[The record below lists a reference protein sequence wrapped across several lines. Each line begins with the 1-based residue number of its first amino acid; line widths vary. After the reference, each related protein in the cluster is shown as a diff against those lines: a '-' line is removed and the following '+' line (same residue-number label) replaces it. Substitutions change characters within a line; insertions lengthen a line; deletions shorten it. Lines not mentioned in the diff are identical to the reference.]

1 MVARTLKR
9 ALYLIV
15 ATAGVGFA
23 MAALLLLTRTVQKS
37 DDFDRLQDII
47 VAINIAGGMLLL
59 AMLIGNLTRLARD
72 YRDNVPGAKLKAR
85 MVGMFVG
92 LAVLPLLVVFYFS
105 TQFINRGI
113 DSWFNIEVEEGLE
126 NALELSRAALE
137 LQKRRNLASTQSA
150 AQRLSLVTD
159 AQAVFELSILR
170 REAGASEMTLYGSNN
185 TVLATSSGSATAGLP
200 KPLNEEVVLQMQQ
213 GRPFVSLESLA
224 DGGVEIRTAVVF
236 RHRVGRSRE
245 ARVVQGYYPVTDRLA
260 EMVGSVERSFQEYQ
274 QLVFF
279 REDLKDLL
287 TVTLAFVLL
296 LSLLAAIYG
305 AFVLSRRLVAPIQDL
320 VAGTRAVAMGD
331 FDTRLPAPSRDEIGF
346 LISSFNDMTQ
356 RLATARREASL
367 NQALVEAERTNLEVI
382 LARLSTGVV
391 ALEADLTIRNANQ
404 AAGAILGVDLVH
416 RSGEKLVDVA
426 RENALLEQFVDVARV
441 HLDAGETEWREQI
454 VLRGEV
460 GRRVLTCACTTLPGD
475 ENHAAGYVVVFDDI
489 TALLQ
494 AQRDA
499 AWGEVARRL
508 AHEIKNPLTP
518 IQLSAERMRH
528 KYLHSMP
535 EEEAQVLDR
544 ATHTIVQQVEAMKEM
559 VNAFSDYAR
568 APDIEIARFDLDK
581 LVHEVVDL
589 YRAQES
595 AVKIVLTSDPTL
607 PPLEADMGRVRQMLH
622 NLIRNAV
629 EALEHTDDARIDVHV
644 SAAEIDSVPMVQIRV
659 EDNGPGFQAGSV
671 NQVFDPYVTTKP
683 KGTGLG
689 LAIVKKLVEEHVGTI
704 QAANRAVGGA
714 MISIRLPVD
723 EAARE
728 MMITLA
734 PGRADRRREQAWP
747 TRTYSSST
755 TKPISEI

>member
-9 ALYLIV
+9 ALYYLIG
-15 ATAGVGFA
+15 ASGVGLA
-23 MAALLLLTRTVQKS
+23 LAALFLLTRTVQKS
-37 DDFDRLQDII
+37 GDFDRMQEVILW
-47 VAINIAGGMLLL
+47 INIIGGALLVAL
-59 AMLIGNLTRLARD
+59 LIGNLARLFSD
-72 YRDNVPGAKLKAR
+72 YRANVPGAKLKAR

-92 LAVLPLLVVFYFS
+92 LAVLPLIVVFYFS

-113 DSWFNIEVEEGLE
+113 DSWFNVQVEEGLD
-126 NALELSRAALE
+126 NALTLSRAALE
-137 LQKRRNLASTQSA
+137 LQKRRNLETTEAVA
-150 AQRLSLVTD
+150 RRLAFVGDRQVVL
-159 AQAVFELSILR
+159 ELDTLR
-170 REAGASEMTLYGSNN
+170 RESGAREMTLYGNNN
-185 TVLATSSGSATAGLP
+185 TVLATSSDSATARLP
-200 KPLNEEVVLQMQQ
+200 RALTEEVVLQMQQ
-213 GRPFVSLESLA
+213 GRPFVSLESLSS
-224 DGGVEIRTAVVF
+224 GSVEVRTAVVF
-236 RHRVGRSRE
+236 TYRGGRTQQ
-245 ARVVQGYYPVTDRLA
+245 ARVVQAHFPVADRLGK
-260 EMVGSVERSFQEYQ
+260 MVNSVERSYQEYQ

-287 TVTLAFVLL
+287 TWTLAFVLL
-296 LSLLAAIYG
+296 LSLLTAIAG

-331 FDTRLPAPSRDEIGF
+331 FDTKLPTPTRDEIGF

-367 NQALVEAERTNLEVI
+367 SQALVEAERTNLEVI
-382 LARLSTGVV
+382 LARLSTGVL

-404 AAGAILGVDLVH
+404 AASSILGVNLEH
-416 RSGEKLVDVA
+416 RAGEALIDAAKGHP
-426 RENALLEQFVDVARV
+426 LLEQFVDVARV

-460 GRRVLTCACTTLPGD
+460 GKRVLTCACTALPGD
-475 ENHAAGYVVVFDDI
+475 EDNAAGYVVVFDDI

-518 IQLSAERMRH
+518 IQLSAERLRR

-535 EEEAQVLDR
+535 EEEAQILDR

-568 APDIEIARFDLDK
+568 APDMEMSLFDLDK

-595 AVKIVLTSDPTL
+595 EVRIVLTSDPTM
-607 PPLEADMGRVRQMLH
+607 PMIEADIGRVRQILH

-629 EALEHTDDARIDVHV
+629 EALENTPDAQIDVHV
-644 SAAEIDSVPMVQIRV
+644 SAAEIDDVDIVLIKV

-671 NQVFDPYVTTKP
+671 SQIFDPYVTTKP

-689 LAIVKKLVEEHVGTI
+689 LAIVKKLVEEHIGSI
-704 QAANRAVGGA
+704 RARNREDGGA
-714 MISIRLPVD
+714 TISIRLPLN

-728 MMITLA
+728 LMIAKA
-734 PGRADRRREQAWP
+734 PGRAEQRREQA
-747 TRTYSSST
+747 
-755 TKPISEI
+755 

>member
-1 MVARTLKR
+1 MVARTIKR
-9 ALYLIV
+9 ALYFLI
-15 ATAGVGFA
+15 ATSGVGLA
-23 MAALLLLTRTVQKS
+23 LAALFLLTQTVQKS
-37 DDFDRLQDII
+37 DDFDRLQDLIL
-47 VAINIAGGMLLL
+47 AINIAGGVLLL
-59 AMLIGNLTRLARD
+59 ALLIGNLARLARD
-72 YRDNVPGAKLKAR
+72 YRENVPGAKLKAR

-105 TQFINRGI
+105 LQFINRGI
-113 DSWFNIEVEEGLE
+113 DSWFNVEVEEGLD

-137 LQKRRNLASTQSA
+137 LQKRRNLAATRSV
-150 AQRLSLVTD
+150 AQRLAMVADRQS
-159 AQAVFELSILR
+159 VFELSVLR
-170 REAGASEMTLYGSNN
+170 RESGASEMTLYGADNR
-185 TVLATSSGSATAGLP
+185 VLATSTSSATAGLP
-200 KPLNEEVVLQMQQ
+200 KLLTEEVVLQMQQ
-213 GRPFVSLESLA
+213 RRPVVSLETLA
-224 DGGVEIRTAVVF
+224 DGNVEVRTAIAFVHRASPVQEIRAVQ
-236 RHRVGRSRE
+236 
-245 ARVVQGYYPVTDRLA
+245 AYYPVADRLA
-260 EMVGSVERSFQEYQ
+260 EMVRSVERSYQEYQ

-287 TVTLAFVLL
+287 TLTLAFVLL

-331 FDTRLPAPSRDEIGF
+331 FDTRLPAPTRDEIGF

-356 RLATARREASL
+356 RLAAARREASL
-367 NQALVEAERTNLEVI
+367 SQALVEAERTNLEVI
-382 LARLSTGVV
+382 LARLSTGVL
-391 ALEADLTIRNANQ
+391 ALETDLTIRNANQ
-404 AAGAILGVDLVH
+404 AAGSILGVDLE
-416 RSGEKLVDVA
+416 RRRGEKLVEAA

-441 HLDAGETEWREQI
+441 HLDSGEKEWREQI

-460 GRRVLTCACTTLPGD
+460 GKRILTCACTTLPGD
-475 ENHAAGYVVVFDDI
+475 DDHAAGYVVVFDDI

-535 EEEAQVLDR
+535 EDEAQVLDR

-568 APDIEIARFDLDK
+568 APDIEITRFDVDK

-595 AVKIVLTSDPTL
+595 KVQIVLTSDPTM
-607 PPLEADMGRVRQMLH
+607 PMIEADMGRVRQMLH
-622 NLIRNAV
+622 NLVRNAV
-629 EALEHTDDARIDVHV
+629 EALESAAAGRIDVHV
-644 SAAEIDSVPMVQIRV
+644 STGEFDGVDMVQIKV
-659 EDNGPGFQAGSV
+659 EDNGPGFLAGSV
-671 NQVFDPYVTTKP
+671 SQIFDPYVTTKP

-704 QAANRAVGGA
+704 RARNREDGGA
-714 MISIRLPVD
+714 MISIRLPLN

-728 MMITLA
+728 ALITKA
-734 PGRADRRREQAWP
+734 PRRAETRRERA
-747 TRTYSSST
+747 
-755 TKPISEI
+755 